1 MGRREAIVTLVA
13 CALLGFEAL
22 PSLLFGF
29 VVPFGTG
36 GPPYNPLSG
45 LLGLLGG
52 CALGLVLL
60 RQGGVSVPSREER
73 GATRGA
79 LAGFAVGVVIFGA
92 RPRDRLRPAAL
103 GPRLGVGR
111 RSVPRRRVRRLCERR
126 DRLRDEAAFGNV
138 AVYERTLAFCSPE
151 CEEGE
156 FSKGEFSKAVRSASR

>member
-79 LAGFAVGVVIFGA
+79 LAGFAVAVVILFS
-92 RPRDRLRPAAL
+92 L
-103 GPRLGVGR
+103 
-111 RSVPRRRVRRLCERR
+111 S
-126 DRLRDEAAFGNV
+126 GNV
-138 AVYERTLAFCSPE
+138 GIIGTCTLAGLAIGRTFD
-151 CEEGE
+151 
-156 FSKGEFSKAVRSASR
+156 RSSIQRIS